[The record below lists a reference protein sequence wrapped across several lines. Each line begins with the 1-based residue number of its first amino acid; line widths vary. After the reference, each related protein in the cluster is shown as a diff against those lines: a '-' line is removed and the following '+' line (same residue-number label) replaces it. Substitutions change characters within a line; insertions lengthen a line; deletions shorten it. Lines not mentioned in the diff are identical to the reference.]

1 MSEKRLS
8 KRDMER
14 NEDPPIM
21 GGAVGGAAG
30 GGAGAAAGI
39 ALLGPIG
46 AVVGL
51 LAGIAG
57 GWWAGR
63 EIVESVEDV
72 DRADNRFRRAH
83 EHAGATRPY
92 EEARHAYRL
101 GYLAGRNPDY
111 ADEPFS
117 DVEADLRA
125 AWVQAHLHEPE
136 PVAWED
142 IRDDVETGYGLA
154 RDSA

>member
-1 MSEKRLS
+1 MSDNRLS

-14 NEDPPIM
+14 NEDPPVI
-21 GGAVGGAAG
+21 GGAVGGVTGAAA
-30 GGAGAAAGI
+30 AGAAGLAV
-39 ALLGPIG
+39 LGPIG

-51 LAGIAG
+51 LAGAAG
-57 GWWAGR
+57 GWWAGK
-63 EIVESVEDV
+63 EVVESVEDV

-92 EEARHAYRL
+92 DEARHAYRL

-111 ADEPFS
+111 ANS
-117 DVEADLRA
+117 DFTAVERDLRS
-125 AWVQAHLHEPE
+125 AWVQAHLHDTD

-142 IRDDVETGYGLA
+142 IRRDVQAGYDLA
-154 RDSA
+154 RDAD